1 MILSNVSDICSKI
14 ILSTASFQLYNDIDR
29 TTTAATAAAAAAAAA
44 SFNSITSS
52 LNSLQVNSDI
62 ICGETISSFK
72 FDYEILSVDFI
83 DPNLILFRETNQVY
97 ILQLQLLL

>member
-1 MILSNVSDICSKI
+1 MILSNVSDMCSKI
-14 ILSTASFQLYNDIDR
+14 ILSAASFQLYNDTDR
-29 TTTAATAAAAAAAAA
+29 TALDAAAA

-72 FDYEILSVDFI
+72 FDHEILSVDLI

-97 ILQLQLLL
+97 ILQLLLQLLIL